1 MEDNRT
7 YRSSLTFGKLMIG
20 EFSPLGGTKVIG
32 SNVKRA
38 LLEQV
43 ADHPGSV
50 LSLYIDVNPASRDNT
65 PKAFVLR
72 AAQAM
77 RRLELDKR
85 YIQQVSD
92 KLTQDFA
99 ISKGRSLVVFA
110 GEDID
115 KLFNAY
121 YLQSELPLLDL
132 SDGALANW
140 GKPFIAPLLFALD
153 QRERYGVIYVSTER
167 VRVFEAFLG
176 QIDELTD
183 FVRVVDTESWQPY
196 REARRS
202 PGIGAGVAA
211 RGGADVD
218 RYEDRLGEATARL
231 YRSLLPDVEKALKE
245 SETDRVILIG
255 QPAAVSSFQGLMN
268 AATQKR
274 VVGTLPPP
282 ANPDGPA
289 REWLPLVKGL
299 IDKAELEHEMKLLDK
314 IRESGVWGLQET
326 LTMMQEHRIHT
337 LVVPWTVKKHVYR
350 SAGGRISASEEEAKV
365 LFPEEEVTE
374 VRLLEVLPDLVQ
386 QTNTTL
392 EFVEGE
398 AETRLNDDFGG
409 MAGVRRW

>member
-1 MEDNRT
+1 M
-7 YRSSLTFGKLMIG
+7 
-20 EFSPLGGTKVIG
+20 IG

-43 ADHPGSV
+43 AEHPDPV
-50 LSLYIDVNPASRDNT
+50 LSLYIDVNPGSRDNT

-72 AAQAM
+72 AAEAM
-77 RRLELDKR
+77 RKLDLDKL
-85 YIQQVSD
+85 YIRQVTD

-99 ISKGRSLVVFA
+99 ISQGRSLVVFA
-110 GEDID
+110 GENISE
-115 KLFNAY
+115 LFNAY
-121 YLQSELPLLDL
+121 YLQSQLPLLDL

-140 GKPFIAPLLFALD
+140 GRPFIAPLLFALD
-153 QRERYGVIYVSTER
+153 QRERYAVIYVSTER

-176 QIDELTD
+176 QIEEITD
-183 FVRVVDTESWQPY
+183 FVRVVDTDSWQPY

-202 PGIGAGVAA
+202 PAEGMGIAA

-218 RYEDRLGEATARL
+218 RFQDRMDEATTRL

-245 SETDRVILIG
+245 SETDRVILMG
-255 QPAAVSSFQGLMN
+255 RAAAVSSFQGLMN

-289 REWLPLVKGL
+289 REWLPLVKDL
-299 IDKAELEHEMKLLDK
+299 IDEAELAHEMKLLDN

-326 LTMMQEHRIHT
+326 LTMLQEHRIHT
-337 LVVPWTVKKHVYR
+337 LVIPWTVKQHVFL

-365 LFPEEEVTE
+365 LFPDEEVTE
-374 VRLLEVLPDLVQ
+374 VRLLEVLPDLVK

-392 EFVEGE
+392 EFVEDE
-398 AETRLNDDFGG
+398 AEARLINDFGG
-409 MAGVRRW
+409 MAGVKRW

>member
-1 MEDNRT
+1 M
-7 YRSSLTFGKLMIG
+7 
-20 EFSPLGGTKVIG
+20 IG

-43 ADHPGSV
+43 ADRSDPV
-50 LSLYIDVNPASRDNT
+50 LSLYIDVNPGSRDNT

-77 RRLELDKR
+77 RRIDLDKR

-99 ISKGRSLVVFA
+99 ISQGRSLVVFA
-110 GEDID
+110 GEDI
-115 KLFNAY
+115 KEFFNAY
-121 YLQSELPLLDL
+121 YLQSQLPLLDL

-140 GKPFIAPLLFALD
+140 GRPFIAPLLFALD
-153 QRERYGVIYVSTER
+153 QRERYAVIYVSVDR

-176 QIDELTD
+176 QIEEMTD
-183 FVRVVDTESWQPY
+183 FIRVVDTDSWQPY

-202 PGIGAGVAA
+202 PAKGEGVGVAA

-218 RYEDRLGEATARL
+218 RYQDRMEEATARL

-245 SETDRVILIG
+245 SETDRIILMG
-255 QPAAVSSFQGLMN
+255 QPAAVSEFQGLMN
-268 AATQKR
+268 TATQKR

-289 REWLPLVKGL
+289 REWLPLVKDL
-299 IDKAELEHEMKLLDK
+299 IDEAELEHEMKLLDS

-326 LTMMQEHRIHT
+326 LTMLQEHRIHT
-337 LVVPWTVKKHVYR
+337 LVIPWTVTQQVYR

-365 LFPEEEVTE
+365 LFPDEEVTE
-374 VRLLEVLPDLVQ
+374 VRLLEVLPDLVK

-392 EFVEGE
+392 EFVEHE
-398 AETRLNDDFGG
+398 AETRLNNDFGG
-409 MAGVRRW
+409 MASVKRW